1 MNAASKLVVFDCER
15 MKYPHTGLYHFCLQL
30 GSSLSKTAGKEPLCF
45 YTPASVGKVFGGAQ
59 CYLPQRPLHKFFF
72 PSTKNM
78 ALWHCA
84 HQSSDYFPF
93 GKKLK
98 KVLTIHDLNYL
109 HDERKPAAKKQKF
122 LRDVQR
128 KIDEADHVVFISH
141 FTQNDVEKHLNLFG
155 KATSVIYNGCTI
167 KELPALTTPPTVPS
181 KPFLFTLGTI
191 TDKKNFHVLPR
202 LLPGNDFLLVIAGI
216 TQSEAYKAKILSEA
230 KQLGVADRIIFTGP
244 VWENDKQ
251 WYLKHCTA
259 FVFPSIAEGFGL
271 PVLEAMYFGKPVVLS
286 QATSL
291 PEIGGGLADYF
302 PNFEAEQMQTTL
314 QRSLYNFETDP
325 TKKEALKARAL
336 SFSWDEAAVKYHRI
350 YDQLVTSGE

>member
-1 MNAASKLVVFDCER
+1 MNAASKRIVFDCER
-15 MKYPHTGLYHFCLQL
+15 MKYPHTGLYQFCLQL
-30 GSSLSKTAGKEPLCF
+30 GSSLRKIASEEKLCF
-45 YTPASVGKVFGGAQ
+45 YTPASVGKIFGEQQ
-59 CYLPQRPLHKFFF
+59 CYLQQRPVHKFFF

-98 KVLTIHDLNYL
+98 KLLTLHDLNYL
-109 HDERKPAAKKQKF
+109 HDERKSAAKKKRF
-122 LRDVQR
+122 LTGVQR
-128 KIDEADHVVFISH
+128 KIDEADHVVFISN
-141 FTQNDVEKHLNLFG
+141 FTRQDANAHLNLLG

-167 KELPALTTPPTVPS
+167 KELSSLAPPPVVPS

-216 TQSEAYKAKILSEA
+216 TQSEAYKEKILSEA
-230 KQLGVADRIIFTGP
+230 KKHGVADRIIFTGP

-259 FVFPSIAEGFGL
+259 FLFPSIAEGFGL
-271 PVLEAMYFGKPVVLS
+271 PVLEAMYFEKPVLLS
-286 QATSL
+286 TATSL
-291 PEIGGGLADYF
+291 PEIGGELADYF
-302 PNFEAEQMQTTL
+302 PNFEAAQMQQTL
-314 QRSLYNFETDP
+314 QKSLHDFSNHP
-325 TKKEALKARAL
+325 AKKGALKARAL
-336 SFSWDEAAVKYHRI
+336 SFSWDEAAEKYLEI
-350 YDQLVTSGE
+350 YKQLVVRSE